1 MLLYHLFINVIYFSI
16 SSFLNSNIHKILT
29 VCKKTWVMAHQR
41 TVTKNRY
48 IFFIVNQG
56 KKIHIL
62 YAYTGDQSTKDDSQE
77 GIGAKSEKLDMKV
90 QQGGASALLTK
101 LEMNFER
108 LAFLRTTPV
117 NFHFEP
123 CVPLLR
129 LFKTAPPSKS
139 SIYMIYTTI
148 RQTNN
153 QSIRQTSNPSC
164 VSLIEAQPWME
175 W

>member
-1 MLLYHLFINVIYFSI
+1 MLTSKQNKKKQYRKSLLLYHLFINVIYFSI

-129 LFKTAPPSKS
+129 LFKTAPHLQVQHLHDIHHYKA
-139 SIYMIYTTI
+139 
-148 RQTNN
+148 N
-153 QSIRQTSNPSC
+153 
-164 VSLIEAQPWME
+164 
-175 W
+175 

>member
-1 MLLYHLFINVIYFSI
+1 
-16 SSFLNSNIHKILT
+16 
-29 VCKKTWVMAHQR
+29 MAHQR

-48 IFFIVNQG
+48 IFFIINQG

-77 GIGAKSEKLDMKV
+77 GLRAKSEKLDMKV
-90 QQGGASALLTK
+90 HQGGASALLTRP
-101 LEMNFER
+101 EMNFER

-129 LFKTAPPSKS
+129 LFKTAPHPQVQHLHDIHHYKAKL
-139 SIYMIYTTI
+139 TT
-148 RQTNN
+148 N
-153 QSIRQTSNPSC
+153 QSDKPAIQAVC
-164 VSLIEAQPWME
+164 L
-175 W
+175 